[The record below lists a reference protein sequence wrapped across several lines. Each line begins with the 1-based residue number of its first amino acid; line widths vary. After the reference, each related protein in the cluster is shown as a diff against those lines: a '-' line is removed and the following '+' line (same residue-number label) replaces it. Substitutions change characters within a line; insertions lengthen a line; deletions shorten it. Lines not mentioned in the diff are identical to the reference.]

1 MVNWPRMFH
10 KKAGGA
16 KPSISVL
23 VAVLFCAIVFAFG
36 YSVGSTSRVDRLNW
50 GGAEEGVTPDRVA
63 ESVDFSTF
71 WDVWDL
77 VNEKYIDQPVD
88 KQTLLDGAIDGMVAA
103 LGDPYT
109 TYFTPELAEE
119 FRQEVDQTFFGI
131 GAEIGK
137 DDSDTIVVIAPLAGT
152 PAVAA
157 GVLAGDKIYAIDGED
172 TAGMTVDEAVK
183 RIRGDVGTDVVLTLY
198 RGGDATFDVTITRA
212 QITIDSV
219 TWEIRDDGIAVV
231 TISVFN
237 EDTVDLFRTA
247 ASEIVRS
254 NAQGMVVDLRNDPGG
269 LLKAAIDVA
278 SFWTGK
284 DVVVIEETLEGQDAY
299 GGNGTPVLAGIPTVV
314 LVNAGSASASEILAG
329 ALQDYGFATVI
340 GEQSYGKGSVQE
352 YHEELSD
359 GAAVKITI
367 AHWLTPNG
375 RTINGV
381 GITPDVVVV
390 ETVDDYHAGKT
401 PQMDAAVRQ
410 LTQN

>member
-1 MVNWPRMFH
+1 
-10 KKAGGA
+10 
-16 KPSISVL
+16 
-23 VAVLFCAIVFAFG
+23 
-36 YSVGSTSRVDRLNW
+36 
-50 GGAEEGVTPDRVA
+50 
-63 ESVDFSTF
+63 
-71 WDVWDL
+71 
-77 VNEKYIDQPVD
+77 
-88 KQTLLDGAIDGMVAA
+88 MVAA

-198 RGGDATFDVTITRA
+198 RGGDATFGVTITRA

-314 LVNAGSASASEILAG
+314 LVNAGVGECVRNSCGRAAG
-329 ALQDYGFATVI
+329 LWVCHGD
-340 GEQSYGKGSVQE
+340 
-352 YHEELSD
+352 
-359 GAAVKITI
+359 
-367 AHWLTPNG
+367 W
-375 RTINGV
+375 
-381 GITPDVVVV
+381 
-390 ETVDDYHAGKT
+390 
-401 PQMDAAVRQ
+401 
-410 LTQN
+410 